1 MKNAIN
7 LLLDSNRGIYI
18 PQHFV
23 NEFDLPLFG
32 IAEDGED
39 IKTLRAGPDHQWYW
53 GAWDNILRHAETED
67 GGLLHHDGDLWLVY
81 PERMTNEEHQNM
93 FGEDKPVPDGWMDY
107 SACRDCCLYIANDE
121 LPPDMSVEEAENISS
136 NCDALFNPVVD
147 DVEYGFCWQECEI
160 CGALPSDRYRVLAR
174 ENMDPA
180 PEPVPANP
188 WGIE

>member
-93 FGEDKPVPDGWMDY
+93 FGE
-107 SACRDCCLYIANDE
+107 
-121 LPPDMSVEEAENISS
+121 
-136 NCDALFNPVVD
+136 
-147 DVEYGFCWQECEI
+147 
-160 CGALPSDRYRVLAR
+160 
-174 ENMDPA
+174 
-180 PEPVPANP
+180 
-188 WGIE
+188 